1 MIAQSPPLGLF
12 LPFIA
17 VSIAVKNDPLV
28 LPENSDHQIVKGSI
42 KVGGFLKLV
51 GAKLESIEK
60 GCAVISCEKREEH
73 LQQQGLVHAGVV
85 TTIGDV
91 ACGYTALTM
100 MPEGYEVLSVEFKV
114 NMLRPPLAEKMVATG
129 HVIKAGRKLII
140 TESEV
145 VDAATGKM
153 IAKMTAT
160 MIPNPPKAE

>member
-1 MIAQSPPLGLF
+1 MEQNTPLYQR
-12 LPFIA
+12 
-17 VSIAVKNDPLV
+17 VKD
-28 LPENSDHQIVKGSI
+28 SFDKQ
-42 KVGGFLKLV
+42 GFLKLI
-51 GAKLESIEK
+51 GAKLESVEK
-60 GCAVISCEKREEH
+60 GSVVLSCAKRDDL

-100 MPEGYEVLSVEFKV
+100 MPDGYEVLSVEFKV

-145 VDAATGKM
+145 VDATTGKM

-160 MIPNPPKAE
+160 MIPNPPEAE

>member
-1 MIAQSPPLGLF
+1 MEQNSPLYQR
-12 LPFIA
+12 
-17 VSIAVKNDPLV
+17 VKD
-28 LPENSDHQIVKGSI
+28 SFDKQ
-42 KVGGFLKLV
+42 GFLKLI
-51 GAKLESIEK
+51 GARLESVEK
-60 GCAVISCEKREEH
+60 GSVVLSCAKRDDL

-100 MPEGYEVLSVEFKV
+100 MPDGYEVLSVEFKV

>member
-1 MIAQSPPLGLF
+1 MEQNGPLYQR
-12 LPFIA
+12 
-17 VSIAVKNDPLV
+17 VKD
-28 LPENSDHQIVKGSI
+28 SFDKQ
-42 KVGGFLKLV
+42 GFLKLI
-51 GAKLESIEK
+51 GAKLESVEK
-60 GCAVISCEKREEH
+60 GSVVLSCAKRDDL

-100 MPEGYEVLSVEFKV
+100 MPDGYEVLSVEFKV

-160 MIPNPPKAE
+160 MIPNPPEAE

>member
-1 MIAQSPPLGLF
+1 MEQNGPLYQR
-12 LPFIA
+12 
-17 VSIAVKNDPLV
+17 VKD
-28 LPENSDHQIVKGSI
+28 SFDKQ
-42 KVGGFLKLV
+42 GFLKLI
-51 GAKLESIEK
+51 GAKLESVEK
-60 GCAVISCEKREEH
+60 GSVVLSCAKRDDL

>member
-1 MIAQSPPLGLF
+1 MEQNSPLYQR
-12 LPFIA
+12 
-17 VSIAVKNDPLV
+17 VKD
-28 LPENSDHQIVKGSI
+28 SFDKQ
-42 KVGGFLKLV
+42 GFLKLI
-51 GAKLESIEK
+51 GARLESVEK
-60 GCAVISCEKREEH
+60 GSVVLSCAKRDDL

>member
-1 MIAQSPPLGLF
+1 MEQNSPLYQR
-12 LPFIA
+12 
-17 VSIAVKNDPLV
+17 VKD
-28 LPENSDHQIVKGSI
+28 SFDKQ
-42 KVGGFLKLV
+42 GFLKLI
-51 GAKLESIEK
+51 GAKLESVEK
-60 GCAVISCEKREEH
+60 GSVVLSCAKRDDL

-160 MIPNPPKAE
+160 MIPNPPEAE

>member
-1 MIAQSPPLGLF
+1 MEH
-12 LPFIA
+12 
-17 VSIAVKNDPLV
+17 NDALYRRV
-28 LPENSDHQIVKGSI
+28 RDSFDKQ
-42 KVGGFLKLV
+42 GFLKLI
-51 GAKLESIEK
+51 GAKLERVEK
-60 GCAVISCEKREEH
+60 GSVVLSCEKREDL

-145 VDAATGKM
+145 VDEATGKM

-160 MIPNPPKAE
+160 MIPNPPRGVE